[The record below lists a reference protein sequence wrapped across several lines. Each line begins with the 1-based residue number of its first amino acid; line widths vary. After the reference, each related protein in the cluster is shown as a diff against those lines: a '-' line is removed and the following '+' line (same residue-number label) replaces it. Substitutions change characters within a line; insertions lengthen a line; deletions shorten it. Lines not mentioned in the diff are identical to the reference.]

1 MNKQNHILV
10 SFILKLSTNNV
21 LIVFTKIK
29 LLLVLKVNFNINI
42 VKIPLA
48 SSINENMRKSNQVK
62 ASSITYTTIKYHI
75 CRDQHEKNY
84 FGCDVSTN

>member
-75 CRDQHEKNY
+75 C
-84 FGCDVSTN
+84 